1 MLREG
6 EVVMMKAAVVYEAG
20 GPEVLRLETRPIPV
34 PRRGEV
40 RIAVKAFGLNRSEL
54 FTRQGHSPSVV
65 FPRILGIEAVG
76 IVDAA
81 PGGEFAE
88 GDIVATVMG
97 GMGRQFDG
105 SYAEFTCVP
114 ACQVRLMNSTLGW
127 ETLGAL
133 PEMLQTAWGALFS
146 SLHLVTGH
154 RLLVRGGTTSV
165 GMAAIALAR
174 RAGADVTATT
184 RRPKRVALLEDLG
197 TDRVLL
203 DNGELSSR
211 GFKFDRVL
219 ELIGA
224 TTLED
229 SLQCAE
235 RDGVVCMAGIV
246 GDAWTIADFAPMDA
260 IPNRVAL
267 TSYSGEPEDFISM
280 PLQDL
285 VDDIAKGDL
294 KIKIGRVF
302 ALHDIVEAH
311 RCMEANEAEGKIV
324 ILV

>member
-1 MLREG
+1 
-6 EVVMMKAAVVYEAG
+6 MMKAAVVYEAG

-34 PRRGEV
+34 PWSGEI

-88 GDIVATVMG
+88 GDIVATVMA
-97 GMGRQFDG
+97 GMGRRFDG

-114 ACQVRLMNSTLGW
+114 AGQVRRVSSTLGW

-146 SLHLVTGH
+146 SLHLVAGH

-174 RAGADVTATT
+174 RAGAHVTATT
-184 RRPKRVALLEDLG
+184 RRAERVELLENLG
-197 TDRVLL
+197 ADRVLL
-203 DNGELSSR
+203 DNSELSR
-211 GFKFDRVL
+211 NDVKFDRVL

-224 TTLED
+224 TTLQD

-246 GDAWTIADFAPMDA
+246 GNAWCIPDFAPMDA

-267 TSYSGEPEDFISM
+267 TSYSGEPQDFMSM
-280 PLQDL
+280 PLQEL
-285 VDDIAKGDL
+285 VDDVARGNL
-294 KIKIGRVF
+294 KVKIGRVF

-311 RCMEANEAEGKIV
+311 RCMEANEAAGKIV

>member
-1 MLREG
+1 
-6 EVVMMKAAVVYEAG
+6 MMKAVVVHRAG
-20 GPEVLRLETRPIPV
+20 GPEVLKLESRPMPV
-34 PRRGEV
+34 PGKGEV

-54 FTRQGHSPSVV
+54 FTRQGHSPSVI

-81 PGGEFAE
+81 PGGEFAQ
-88 GDIVATVMG
+88 GAMVATVMG

-114 ACQVRLMNSTLGW
+114 AAQVRRLTSTLDW
-127 ETLGAL
+127 EVLGAL

-146 SLHLVTGH
+146 SLNLQAGH
-154 RLLVRGGTTSV
+154 RLLVRGATTSV

-184 RRPKRVALLEDLG
+184 RRQDRRGLLEMLGADRALIDDGDLSKSG
-197 TDRVLL
+197 NR
-203 DNGELSSR
+203 
-211 GFKFDRVL
+211 FDRIL
-219 ELIGA
+219 ELVGA

-229 SLQCAE
+229 SLLCAD
-235 RDGVVCMAGIV
+235 RSGLVCMAGIV
-246 GDAWTIADFAPMDA
+246 GNTWTMPNFAPMDA

-267 TSYSGEPEDFISM
+267 TSYSGEPEDFMSM

-285 VDDIAKGDL
+285 LDDIAGKRL
-294 KIKIGRVF
+294 NIKIGRVF
-302 ALHDIVEAH
+302 SIDEIVDAH
-311 RCMEANEAEGKIV
+311 RCMEANAAEGKIV

>member
-1 MLREG
+1 
-6 EVVMMKAAVVYEAG
+6 MKAVVIHRAG
-20 GPEVLRLETRPIPV
+20 GPEVLKLESRPMPV
-34 PRRGEV
+34 PGKGEV

-81 PGGEFAE
+81 PGGEFAQ
-88 GDIVATVMG
+88 GAMVATVMG

-114 ACQVRLMNSTLGW
+114 AAQVRRLTSTLDW
-127 ETLGAL
+127 EVLGAL

-146 SLHLVTGH
+146 SLNLQAGH

-184 RRPKRVALLEDLG
+184 RRQDRRGLLKMLG
-197 TDRVLL
+197 TDRVLI
-203 DNGELSSR
+203 DDGELSKSGNR
-211 GFKFDRVL
+211 FDRIL

-229 SLQCAE
+229 SLLCAD
-235 RDGVVCMAGIV
+235 RGSLVCMAGIV
-246 GDAWTIADFAPMDA
+246 GNTWTMPNFAPMDA

-267 TSYSGEPEDFISM
+267 TSYSGEPEDFMSM

-285 VDDIAKGDL
+285 LDDIAGKRL
-294 KIKIGRVF
+294 NIKIGRVF
-302 ALHDIVEAH
+302 SIDEIVDAH
-311 RCMEANEAEGKIV
+311 RCMEANAAEGKIV

>member
-1 MLREG
+1 
-6 EVVMMKAAVVYEAG
+6 
-20 GPEVLRLETRPIPV
+20 
-34 PRRGEV
+34 
-40 RIAVKAFGLNRSEL
+40 VKAFGLNRSEL

-114 ACQVRLMNSTLGW
+114 AGQVRLMTSTLGW

-146 SLHLVTGH
+146 SLHLVAGH

-174 RAGADVTATT
+174 RAGAHVTATT
-184 RRPKRVALLEDLG
+184 RRQERVALLKNLG
-197 TDRVLL
+197 ADEVLL
-203 DNGELSSR
+203 DNGELSSG

-224 TTLED
+224 TTLQD

-235 RDGVVCMAGIV
+235 RAGVVCMAGIV
-246 GDAWTIADFAPMDA
+246 GDAWSIPDFAPMDA
-260 IPNRVAL
+260 IPTRVAL
-267 TSYSGEPEDFISM
+267 TSYSGEPEDFMSM

-285 VDDIAKGDL
+285 VDDIAEGNL

-302 ALHDIVEAH
+302 ALDDIVEAH

>member
-1 MLREG
+1 MT
-6 EVVMMKAAVVYEAG
+6 MMKAVVVHEAG
-20 GPEVLRLETRPIPV
+20 GPEVLKLETRPMPV
-34 PRRGEV
+34 PGRGEI

-88 GDIVATVMG
+88 GDLVATVMG

-105 SYAEFTCVP
+105 SYAEFTCIP
-114 ACQVRLMNSTLGW
+114 AGQVRRISSKLGW

-146 SLHLVTGH
+146 SLHLKQGH

-165 GMAAIALAR
+165 GMAAIGLAR
-174 RAGADVTATT
+174 RAGAHVTATT
-184 RRPKRVALLEDLG
+184 RRPERIEILKNLG
-197 TDRVLL
+197 ANHVLIDGGQL
-203 DNGELSSR
+203 SRSGE
-211 GFKFDRVL
+211 KFDRLL
-219 ELIGA
+219 ELVGA
-224 TTLED
+224 TTLQD

-235 RDGVVCMAGIV
+235 REGIVCMAGIV
-246 GDAWTIADFAPMDA
+246 GNAWTIANFAPMDA

-267 TSYSGEPEDFISM
+267 TSYSGEPEDFMSI
-280 PLQDL
+280 PLQEL
-285 VDDIAKGDL
+285 VDEIAHGKL

-302 ALHDIVEAH
+302 AIDDIVEAH

-324 ILV
+324 VTV

>member
-1 MLREG
+1 MT
-6 EVVMMKAAVVYEAG
+6 MMKAVIVHEAG
-20 GPEVLRLETRPIPV
+20 GPEVLKLESRPIPV
-34 PRRGEV
+34 PKHGEV

-54 FTRQGHSPSVV
+54 FTRQGHSPSVA

-76 IVDAA
+76 VVDAA
-81 PGGEFAE
+81 PGGEFAQ
-88 GDIVATVMG
+88 GDMVATVMG

-114 ACQVRLMNSTLGW
+114 AGQVRMIASTLGW

-146 SLHLVTGH
+146 SLHLVAGH

-174 RAGADVTATT
+174 RAGVHVTATT
-184 RRPKRVALLEDLG
+184 RRQERIALLESLG
-197 TDRVLL
+197 AHRVLL

-211 GFKFDRVL
+211 DIKFDRVL

-224 TTLED
+224 TTLQD
-229 SLQCAE
+229 SLHCTE

-246 GDAWTIADFAPMDA
+246 GNAWTIPDFAPMDA
-260 IPNRVAL
+260 IPNRVSL
-267 TSYSGEPEDFISM
+267 TSYSGEPEDFLSM
-280 PLQDL
+280 PLQAL
-285 VDDIAKGDL
+285 VEDVARGNL
-294 KIKIGRVF
+294 KVKIGRVF
-302 ALHDIVEAH
+302 GIDDIVEAH

-324 ILV
+324 VLV

>member
-1 MLREG
+1 
-6 EVVMMKAAVVYEAG
+6 MMKAVVVHGAG
-20 GPEVLRLETRPIPV
+20 GPEVLKLESRPMPV
-34 PRRGEV
+34 PGKGEV

-54 FTRQGHSPSVV
+54 FTRQGHSPSVI

-81 PGGEFAE
+81 PGGEFAQ
-88 GDIVATVMG
+88 GAMVATVMG
-97 GMGRQFDG
+97 GMGRQFEG

-114 ACQVRLMNSTLGW
+114 AAQVRRLTSTLDW
-127 ETLGAL
+127 KVLGAL

-146 SLHLVTGH
+146 SLNLQAGH
-154 RLLVRGGTTSV
+154 RLLVRGATTSV

-184 RRPKRVALLEDLG
+184 RRQDRRGLLEMLGADRALIDDGDLSKSG
-197 TDRVLL
+197 NR
-203 DNGELSSR
+203 
-211 GFKFDRVL
+211 FDRIL
-219 ELIGA
+219 ELVGA

-229 SLQCAE
+229 SLLCAD
-235 RDGVVCMAGIV
+235 RGGLVCMAGIV
-246 GDAWTIADFAPMDA
+246 GNTWTMPNFAPMDA

-267 TSYSGEPEDFISM
+267 TSYSGEPEDFMSM

-285 VDDIAKGDL
+285 LDDIAGKRL
-294 KIKIGRVF
+294 NIKIGRVF
-302 ALHDIVEAH
+302 SIDEIVDAH
-311 RCMEANEAEGKIV
+311 RCMEANAAEGKIV

>member
-1 MLREG
+1 MT
-6 EVVMMKAAVVYEAG
+6 MMKAAVVHEAG
-20 GPEVLRLETRPIPV
+20 GPEVLKLETRPIPV
-34 PRRGEV
+34 PKDGEV

-76 IVDAA
+76 VVDAA
-81 PGGEFAE
+81 PGGEFAQ
-88 GDIVATVMG
+88 GDMVATVMG

-114 ACQVRLMNSTLGW
+114 AGQVRMIASTLDW

-146 SLHLVTGH
+146 SLHLVAGH

-174 RAGADVTATT
+174 RAGAHVTATT
-184 RRPKRVALLEDLG
+184 RRQERVELLENLG
-197 TDRVLL
+197 ADRVLL
-203 DNGELSSR
+203 DNGDLSSIDTR
-211 GFKFDRVL
+211 FDRVL

-224 TTLED
+224 TTLQD
-229 SLQCAE
+229 SLHCTE

-246 GDAWTIADFAPMDA
+246 GNAWTIPDFAPMDA
-260 IPNRVAL
+260 IPNRVSL
-267 TSYSGEPEDFISM
+267 TSYSGEPEDFLSM
-280 PLQDL
+280 PLQAL
-285 VDDIAKGDL
+285 VEDVARGNL
-294 KIKIGRVF
+294 KVKIGRVF
-302 ALHDIVEAH
+302 GIDDIVEAH

-324 ILV
+324 VLV